1 MMKTRSLA
9 QPALRA
15 DVAAGPWRR
24 GGIGWD
30 GWARGTAALDPTSFD
45 HLTRRFAHRCTRR
58 RLLGA
63 LSAAVALFA
72 IRRLAHA
79 QAGPD
84 GGIPL
89 GGACAATGE
98 CSRFQG
104 CSEAAAIT
112 CADNGITEDGP
123 LNCCLSAGGL
133 CGDDRHCCGGL
144 LCLDTGGDG
153 CGAGTCQVGDGTSA
167 GDCTTHV
174 TAPPAPTPAG
184 VPSGVPGLLGRARH
198 GLYLA

>member
-63 LSAAVALFA
+63 LSAAVALFP
-72 IRRLAHA
+72 IRRLAYVEA
-79 QAGPD
+79 GPDAGPD

-89 GGACAATGE
+89 GGACAATSE

-104 CSEAAAIT
+104 CFEAAAIT

-133 CGDDRHCCGGL
+133 CGDDRQCCGGL
-144 LCLDTGGDG
+144 RCLDTGGDG
-153 CGAGTCQVGDGTSA
+153 CGAGTCQVGDGIAA
-167 GDCTTHV
+167 GDCTT
-174 TAPPAPTPAG
+174 
-184 VPSGVPGLLGRARH
+184 
-198 GLYLA
+198 